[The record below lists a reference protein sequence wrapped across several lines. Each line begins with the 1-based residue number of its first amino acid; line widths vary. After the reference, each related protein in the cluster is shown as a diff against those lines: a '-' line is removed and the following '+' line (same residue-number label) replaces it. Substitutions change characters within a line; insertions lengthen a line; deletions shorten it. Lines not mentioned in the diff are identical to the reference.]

1 MIYNTLKIYLLITG
15 IVLSGAF
22 SSDQD
27 IHSKQ
32 HLSTQSTIIEANNL
46 RILSWNIKM
55 FPVPYGWFHN
65 TSKRSENII
74 KVLKNSKRYDVILFQ
89 EAFSYKIR
97 KIIYN
102 SLKDLY
108 PHQIDINDETNF
120 YTMNSGLWVISSIP
134 ITLIDN
140 INFTELRHNDW
151 LSSKGAYLYSVI
163 KSQQEFYIINT
174 HMQADYLTKYSDI
187 RTSQYT
193 EIQQKL
199 ILPNENSKI
208 PLILCG
214 DLNISKPS
222 KLNQMLEKLNFFNGP
237 LSGKL
242 KHTSLGNNH
251 ELLDYILVKSK
262 KIKFQSIERRILNM
276 SVYLNI
282 DSIQLSDHYP
292 IEGILKW

>member
-1 MIYNTLKIYLLITG
+1 MYITKYLLKYLFILILFSGLVSNEMLADQHIKHQALQTDKEENR
-15 IVLSGAF
+15 LS
-22 SSDQD
+22 
-27 IHSKQ
+27 
-32 HLSTQSTIIEANNL
+32 
-46 RILSWNIKM
+46 ILSWNIKM
-55 FPVPYGWFHN
+55 HPPPYGWFYN
-65 TSKRSENII
+65 SIDKAENII
-74 KVLKNSKRYDVILFQ
+74 KTMKESSKYDVILFQ

-97 KIIYN
+97 NKIYN

-108 PHQIDINDETNF
+108 PHQIDIKDETNF
-120 YTMNSGLWVISSIP
+120 YKMNSGLWVISSIP

-163 KSQQEFYIINT
+163 KNRQEFYIINT
-174 HMQADYLTKYSDI
+174 HMQADYRTKYSDI

-193 EIQQKL
+193 EIHQKL
-199 ILPNENSKI
+199 ILPNENSEI

-222 KLNQMLEKLNFFNGP
+222 KLNQMLEKLNFMNGP

>member
-1 MIYNTLKIYLLITG
+1 MLKIYLLLMG
-15 IVLSGAF
+15 MVLSGSF
-22 SSDQD
+22 SNGQNMPSQ
-27 IHSKQ
+27 Q
-32 HLSTQSTIIEANNL
+32 YLSTRSTIIEENNL

-55 FPVPYGWFHN
+55 HPPPYGWFYN
-65 TSKRSENII
+65 SIDKAENII
-74 KVLKNSKRYDVILFQ
+74 KTLKESSKYDVILFQ

-97 KIIYN
+97 NKIYN

-108 PHQIDINDETNF
+108 PHQIDIKDETNF
-120 YTMNSGLWVISSIP
+120 YKMNSGLWVISSIP

-163 KSQQEFYIINT
+163 KNRQEFYIINT

-199 ILPNENSKI
+199 ILPNENSEI

-251 ELLDYILVKSK
+251 ELLDYILVKSE

>member
-32 HLSTQSTIIEANNL
+32 YLSTQSTIIEANKL

-55 FPVPYGWFHN
+55 FPVPYDWFHN
-65 TSKRSENII
+65 TSQRSENII

-97 KIIYN
+97 KKIYN

-108 PHQIDINDETNF
+108 PHQIDIKDETNF
-120 YTMNSGLWVISSIP
+120 YKMNSGLWVISSIP

-140 INFTELRHNDW
+140 INFTELRHSDW

-174 HMQADYLTKYSDI
+174 HMQADYQTKYSDI

-199 ILPNENSKI
+199 ILPNENSEI

-222 KLNQMLEKLNFFNGP
+222 KLNQMLEKLNLMNGP
-237 LSGKL
+237 MSGKL
-242 KHTSLGNNH
+242 KHTSFGNNH

-276 SVYLNI
+276 SDYLKI
-282 DSIQLSDHYP
+282 DPIQLSDHYP
-292 IEGILKW
+292 VEGIFKW

>member
-32 HLSTQSTIIEANNL
+32 YLSTQSTIIEANNL

-55 FPVPYGWFHN
+55 FPAPYGWFHN
-65 TSKRSENII
+65 SSQRAENII

-97 KIIYN
+97 NKIYN

-108 PHQIDINDETNF
+108 PHQIDIKDETNF

-163 KSQQEFYIINT
+163 KRKQEFYIINT
-174 HMQADYLTKYSDI
+174 HMQADYRTKYSDI

-222 KLNQMLEKLNFFNGP
+222 KLNQMLEKLNFMDGP

-242 KHTSLGNNH
+242 KHTTLGNNH

>member
-1 MIYNTLKIYLLITG
+1 MG
-15 IVLSGAF
+15 MVLSGAF
-22 SSDQD
+22 SNGQD
-27 IHSKQ
+27 IHSQ
-32 HLSTQSTIIEANNL
+32 QNISTKSTIIEKNDL
-46 RILSWNIKM
+46 KILSWNIKM
-55 FPVPYGWFHN
+55 MPAPYGWFHN

-97 KIIYN
+97 NKIYN

-108 PHQIDINDETNF
+108 PHQIDIKDETDF
-120 YTMNSGLWVISSIP
+120 YKMNSGLWVISSIP

-174 HMQADYLTKYSDI
+174 HMQADYRTKYSDI
-187 RTSQYT
+187 RISQYT

-222 KLNQMLEKLNFFNGP
+222 KLNQMLEKLNFTDGP

-282 DSIQLSDHYP
+282 DPIQLSDHYP